1 MGLKKFSN
9 LESLES
15 DTDKESFDKI
25 LKLLIEN
32 RKLKA
37 SCYENKTFL
46 LIPKKDQIN
55 NNKDDLKED
64 FNSFKNI
71 MINEFDLMKF
81 SFFNEINSFKK

>member
-25 LKLLIEN
+25 LELLIEN
-32 RKLKA
+32 RKLKT
-37 SCYENKTFL
+37 SCYENKTCL

-64 FNSFKNI
+64 FNSFKNL
-71 MINEFDLMKF
+71 MINEFDLMKC
-81 SFFNEINSFKK
+81 SFFKEINFFKK